1 MHFLNTT
8 SSEIKFPM
16 WAKFM
21 PYVISIVIALGVGSL
36 AACLVRGN
44 IRLYAVLNKPP
55 LAPPALLFPIVWTVL
70 YILMG
75 IGSARIYLQRSAYPY
90 EVLDA
95 LLSYALQLILNFF
108 WPIIFFNMLT
118 FLFAF
123 IWLVVLW
130 CAIIKMI
137 FKFSRL
143 DTAAA
148 YLQIPYLLWVTFAGY
163 LNFMIYLMN

>member
-1 MHFLNTT
+1 MRFSIMKL
-8 SSEIKFPM
+8 K
-16 WAKFM
+16 
-21 PYVISIVIALGVGSL
+21 PYLISVVIALGVGGL
-36 AACLVRGN
+36 AAFLTHGN

-55 LAPPALLFPIVWTVL
+55 LAPPAFLFPIVWTIL

-75 IGSARIYLQRSAYPY
+75 IGSARIYLQKSSYSF
-90 EVLDA
+90 EVMDA

-108 WPIIFFNMLT
+108 WPIIFFNMYT

-137 FKFSRL
+137 LKFSRL

-148 YLQIPYLLWVTFAGY
+148 YLQMPYLLWVTFAGY
-163 LNFMIYLMN
+163 LNFIIYLLN